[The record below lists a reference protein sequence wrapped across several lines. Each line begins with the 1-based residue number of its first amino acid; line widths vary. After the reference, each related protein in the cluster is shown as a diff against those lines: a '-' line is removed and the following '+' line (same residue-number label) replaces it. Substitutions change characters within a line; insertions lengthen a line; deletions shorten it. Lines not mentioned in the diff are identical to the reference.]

1 MSKYATLDDLLS
13 RLSSL
18 YGGLYA
24 DREGETMTREAQS
37 DLDSAE
43 AEINGLIGT
52 RFRVPV
58 TAEGSLPLL
67 KHWTLTLAEE
77 LAWSRAGT
85 GKMPDSLVNRVKQTR
100 EYLEKISTGTMT
112 LAGAGQDEETGGG
125 SIAFVAGNDPV
136 FGRENMRGY

>member
-58 TAEGSLPLL
+58 TAEGALPLL

-77 LAWSRAGT
+77 LAWSRS
-85 GKMPDSLVNRVKQTR
+85 GKGKLPENLSTRVKQVR
-100 EYLEKISTGTMT
+100 EYLEKIAGGTMT
-112 LAGAGQDEETGGG
+112 LAGAEQDEETGGA
-125 SIAFVAGNDPV
+125 SIAFFDGNEPV
-136 FGRENMRGY
+136 FGREKMRGY

>member
-1 MSKYATLDDLLS
+1 MSNYATLDDLLS

-67 KHWTLTLAEE
+67 RHWAVTLAEE
-77 LAWSRAGT
+77 LAWSRSGK
-85 GKMPDSLVNRVKQTR
+85 GKMP
-100 EYLEKISTGTMT
+100 
-112 LAGAGQDEETGGG
+112 
-125 SIAFVAGNDPV
+125 
-136 FGRENMRGY
+136 ENL

>member
-67 KHWTLTLAEE
+67 RICAVRRRTECRKTDRE
-77 LAWSRAGT
+77 T
-85 GKMPDSLVNRVKQTR
+85 GRNEGRKLVADRKPSGQTR
-100 EYLEKISTGTMT
+100 TRKKN
-112 LAGAGQDEETGGG
+112 ARD
-125 SIAFVAGNDPV
+125 V
-136 FGRENMRGY
+136 

>member
-1 MSKYATLDDLLS
+1 MSNYATIEDMRT
-13 RLSSL
+13 RLSSV
-18 YGGLYA
+18 YSGLYR
-24 DREGETMTREAQS
+24 DEFNGQMETEMQT
-37 DLDSAE
+37 DLDAAE
-43 AEINGLIGT
+43 AEINAFLGT

-58 TAEGSLPLL
+58 TAEESIPLL